1 MVIAREDPEEKKE
14 LSPDKYSEVQV
25 SQPGQYLL
33 RGDLIPDKL
42 NVMRTTLNISCS
54 CKLRRLTLPGSTELI
69 SRRLL
74 ALLFAC
80 FLVAASGCEKKGAAV
95 YQGYAE
101 GEFVLVAAP
110 TAGRLERRW
119 VQRGQDV
126 SVNAPLFALEQENEK
141 SAQRE
146 TEAQLH
152 TADARLANI
161 TVGRRPSEID
171 AILAA
176 VAQAEAARRL
186 SQEQLA
192 RYEKLFATGYVSREQ
207 LDEIRTSH
215 TTNTARVAEAKA
227 QLRTAQQSLGREK
240 EIEAARTEVEA
251 ARAALAQS
259 SWRLEQRAVHA
270 PAASLV
276 HDTFYSEGEW
286 VQAGSPVV
294 SLLPPGNI
302 KLRFFVPETVLG
314 SVKIGQPVSAT
325 CNGCGK
331 AIAAKVSYISRQPEY
346 TPPVIYSRDQ
356 RTRLVFL
363 IEALPDAANAERL
376 HPGQPVDIEMR

>member
-1 MVIAREDPEEKKE
+1 MT
-14 LSPDKYSEVQV
+14 SNS
-25 SQPGQYLL
+25 
-33 RGDLIPDKL
+33 
-42 NVMRTTLNISCS
+42 
-54 CKLRRLTLPGSTELI
+54 ELI

-74 ALLFAC
+74 ALLTIC
-80 FLVAASGCEKKGAAV
+80 LLVAVSGCEKKRAAL

-110 TAGRLERRW
+110 AAGRLEKRW

-126 SVNAPLFALEQENEK
+126 KANAPLFALEQVNEK
-141 SAQRE
+141 SAQN
-146 TEAQLH
+146 EAEARMR
-152 TADARLANI
+152 TAEARLANI
-161 TVGRRPSEID
+161 TVGHRPSEID
-171 AILAA
+171 AVVAA
-176 VAQAEAARRL
+176 EAQAEAARRL
-186 SQEQLA
+186 SLQQLE
-192 RYEKLFATGYVSREQ
+192 RYEKLFASGYVAREQ
-207 LDEIRTSH
+207 LDEIRASH
-215 TTNTARVAEAKA
+215 TTNTARVAEVKA
-227 QLRTAQQSLGREK
+227 ELRSAQQSLGREK

-270 PAASLV
+270 PAAALV

-314 SVKIGQPVSAT
+314 SVKVGQPVSAT
-325 CNGCGK
+325 CDGCGK
-331 AIAAKVSYISRQPEY
+331 AIAAKVSYISRQAEY
-346 TPPVIYSRDQ
+346 TPPVIYSREQ

-363 IEALPDAANAERL
+363 VEALPDASDAARL
-376 HPGQPVDIEMR
+376 HPGQPMDIELK

>member
-1 MVIAREDPEEKKE
+1 MR
-14 LSPDKYSEVQV
+14 
-25 SQPGQYLL
+25 L
-33 RGDLIPDKL
+33 RFFG
-42 NVMRTTLNISCS
+42 
-54 CKLRRLTLPGSTELI
+54 LRRPLVL
-69 SRRLL
+69 
-74 ALLFAC
+74 
-80 FLVAASGCEKKGAAV
+80 FLVCVFFAVSGCGKKGTTF

-101 GEFVLVAAP
+101 GEFVLVAAQA
-110 TAGRLERRW
+110 AGRLEKRW
-119 VQRGQDV
+119 VQRGQEV
-126 SVNAPLFALEQENEK
+126 AVNAPLFALEQENEK
-141 SAQRE
+141 SARH
-146 TEAQLH
+146 EAEARLR
-152 TADARLANI
+152 TAEARLANI
-161 TVGRRPSEID
+161 AVGRRPSEID

-176 VAQAEAARRL
+176 EAQAEAARRL
-186 SQEQLA
+186 SLQQLG
-192 RYEKLFATGYVSREQ
+192 RYEKLFASGYIAREQ
-207 LDEIRTSH
+207 LDEVRASH

-227 QLRTAQQSLGREK
+227 QLRTAQQSLGRDK

-259 SWRLEQRAVHA
+259 SWRLEQRAVNA
-270 PAASLV
+270 PATALV

-314 SVKIGQPVSAT
+314 SVRVGQRVSAA

-331 AIAAKVSYISRQPEY
+331 AIAAKVSFLSRQPEY

-363 IEALPDAANAERL
+363 VEALPDAADATRL
-376 HPGQPVDIEMR
+376 HPGQPVDIELK

>member
-1 MVIAREDPEEKKE
+1 MTNRTECVPYAVKNR
-14 LSPDKYSEVQV
+14 L
-25 SQPGQYLL
+25 GGLL
-33 RGDLIPDKL
+33 RQMS
-42 NVMRTTLNISCS
+42 VRFIS
-54 CKLRRLTLPGSTELI
+54 
-69 SRRLL
+69 SRRVL
-74 ALLFAC
+74 AFFAAC
-80 FLVAASGCEKKGAAV
+80 VFLSVSGCDNKGATR

-110 TAGRLERRW
+110 AAGRLEKRW

-126 SVNAPLFALEQENEK
+126 KANAPLFALEQENEK

-146 TEAQLH
+146 AEARLR
-152 TADARLANI
+152 TAEARLANI

-171 AILAA
+171 AILATE
-176 VAQAEAARRL
+176 AQAEAARRL
-186 SQEQLA
+186 SLVELD
-192 RYEKLFATGYVSREQ
+192 RYEKLFTAGYIAREQ
-207 LDEIRTSH
+207 LDQIRANH

-227 QLRTAQQSLGREK
+227 QLRTAQQSLGRDK

-251 ARAALAQS
+251 AGAALAQS

-270 PAASLV
+270 PAAALI

-286 VQAGSPVV
+286 VQAGSPVA

-302 KLRFFVPETVLG
+302 KLRFFVPEAVVG
-314 SVKIGQPVSAT
+314 SVTIGQTLSAT

-363 IEALPDAANAERL
+363 VEALPDASDALRL
-376 HPGQPVDIEMR
+376 HPGQPMDIELR

>member
-1 MVIAREDPEEKKE
+1 MTSNAELIARR
-14 LSPDKYSEVQV
+14 LFA
-25 SQPGQYLL
+25 LL
-33 RGDLIPDKL
+33 T
-42 NVMRTTLNISCS
+42 VCV
-54 CKLRRLTLPGSTELI
+54 
-69 SRRLL
+69 LL
-74 ALLFAC
+74 A
-80 FLVAASGCEKKGAAV
+80 VSGCEKKGAAL

-110 TAGRLERRW
+110 AAGRLEKRW

-126 SVNAPLFALEQENEK
+126 GVHALLFVLEQENEK
-141 SAQRE
+141 SARH
-146 TEAQLH
+146 EAEARLR
-152 TADARLANI
+152 TAEARLANI

-171 AILAA
+171 ALLAA
-176 VAQAEAARRL
+176 EAQAEAARRL
-186 SQEQLA
+186 SQGQLE
-192 RYEKLFATGYVSREQ
+192 RYEKLFASGYISREQ
-207 LDEIRTSH
+207 LDEIRASH

-227 QLRTAQQSLGREK
+227 QLRTAQQSLGRDK
-240 EIEAARTEVEA
+240 EIEAARTEAEA

-270 PAASLV
+270 PAAALV

-314 SVKIGQPVSAT
+314 SVKVGQPVSAT

-356 RTRLVFL
+356 RMRLVFL
-363 IEALPDAANAERL
+363 VEALPDATDAVRL
-376 HPGQPVDIEMR
+376 HPGQPVDIELR

>member
-1 MVIAREDPEEKKE
+1 MR
-14 LSPDKYSEVQV
+14 
-25 SQPGQYLL
+25 L
-33 RGDLIPDKL
+33 R
-42 NVMRTTLNISCS
+42 IS
-54 CKLRRLTLPGSTELI
+54 GMH
-69 SRRLL
+69 RLL
-74 ALLFAC
+74 LLVSLLLFA
-80 FLVAASGCEKKGAAV
+80 AAAGCDKKDAV
-95 YQGYAE
+95 SFQGYAE

-110 TAGRLERRW
+110 AAGRLEKRW
-119 VQRGQDV
+119 VQRGQEV
-126 SVNAPLFALEQENEK
+126 SAAAPLFALEQEHEK
-141 SAQRE
+141 SAWRE
-146 TEAQLH
+146 AGARLR
-152 TADARLANI
+152 TAEARLANI

-171 AILAA
+171 AIVAA
-176 VAQAEAARRL
+176 EAQAEAARRL
-186 SQEQLA
+186 SLLQLE
-192 RYEKLFATGYVSREQ
+192 RHEKLFASGYISREQ
-207 LDEIRTSH
+207 LDEVRASH

-270 PAASLV
+270 PAAALV
-276 HDTFYSEGEW
+276 QDTFYSEGEW

-302 KLRFFVPETVLG
+302 KLRFFVPEAVLG
-314 SVKIGQPVSAT
+314 AVRVGQPVSAT
-325 CNGCGK
+325 CDGCGK

-363 IEALPDAANAERL
+363 VEAMADAPDAARL
-376 HPGQPVDIEMR
+376 HPGQPVDVVLQ

>member
-1 MVIAREDPEEKKE
+1 M
-14 LSPDKYSEVQV
+14 
-25 SQPGQYLL
+25 
-33 RGDLIPDKL
+33 
-42 NVMRTTLNISCS
+42 
-54 CKLRRLTLPGSTELI
+54 KLRFIGPLK
-69 SRRLL
+69 LL
-74 ALLFAC
+74 ALLTVC
-80 FLVAASGCEKKGAAV
+80 VFLAVTGCEKKGATR
-95 YQGYAE
+95 YQGYTE

-110 TAGRLERRW
+110 SAGRLEKRW

-126 SVNAPLFALEQENEK
+126 PANAPLFVLEQENEK
-141 SAQRE
+141 SARHE
-146 TEAQLH
+146 AEAQLQ
-152 TADARLANI
+152 TAEARLANI
-161 TVGRRPSEID
+161 TVGRRQPEID

-176 VAQAEAARRL
+176 EAQAEAARRL
-186 SQEQLA
+186 SQLQLE
-192 RYEKLFATGYVSREQ
+192 RYEKLFSSGYISREQ
-207 LDEIRTSH
+207 LDEVRATH

-240 EIEAARTEVEA
+240 EIEAARNEVEA

-259 SWRLEQRAVHA
+259 SWRLEQRAINASV
-270 PAASLV
+270 AALV

-314 SVKIGQPVSAT
+314 SVRVGQPVSAT
-325 CNGCGK
+325 CDGCGK
-331 AIAAKVSYISRQPEY
+331 AITGKVSYLSRQPEY

-363 IEALPDAANAERL
+363 IEALPEATDALRL
-376 HPGQPVDIEMR
+376 HPGQPVDIELK